1 MQALALI
8 MTWFKKHTNYYF
20 EGEKDRLEDWK
31 CNGRILNLNDIWMHN
46 CLPSSVNQNLLKL
59 ILLFKNSNGNHIAD
73 LEKYDD
79 KSVKTPTIWVGA

>member
-1 MQALALI
+1 
-8 MTWFKKHTNYYF
+8 
-20 EGEKDRLEDWK
+20 
-31 CNGRILNLNDIWMHN
+31 MHN

-79 KSVKTPTIWVGA
+79 KSVKTPMI